1 MIRIEN
7 QQAFIDTNEVP
18 LKRFQCHK
26 KVWAFKIGAVKQ
38 LEDPKNAGSGVY
50 HWWIV
55 PEDAAWPKF
64 KVDTEWAL
72 KHKPEAGGYFVIY
85 DDGYCS
91 FSPEKAFVDGYSQI

>member
-7 QQAFIDTNEVP
+7 QQAFIDANEVP

-38 LEDPKNAGSGVY
+38 LETHPSSGAY
-50 HWWIV
+50 EWWIV

-85 DDGYCS
+85 EPDGYS
-91 FSPEKAFVDGYSQI
+91 SYSPRAVFEDGYSQI